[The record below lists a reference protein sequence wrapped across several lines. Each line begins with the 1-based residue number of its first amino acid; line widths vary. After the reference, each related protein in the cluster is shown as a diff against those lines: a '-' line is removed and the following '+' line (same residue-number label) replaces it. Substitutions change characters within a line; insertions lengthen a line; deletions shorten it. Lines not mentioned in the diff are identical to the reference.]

1 MTEFS
6 LPDRS
11 TPWEGEL
18 VNSTLIYDY
27 IRRGERPTVKE
38 ENLTELSD
46 DNATLWM
53 RLLSACWDQD
63 PSKRP
68 SATDMCCAMMS
79 FCVLET
85 AGDDYKT
92 FEQWHDEN
100 PDAQFVSLGN
110 HQGVAL

>member
-18 VNSTLIYDY
+18 ANSTLIYDY

-53 RLLSACWDQD
+53 RLLCACWDQD

-100 PDAQFVSLGN
+100 PDAQFVSLSN